1 VSASAVVPASVAS
14 TLTAPFSATVKTKLA
29 RVRAR
34 PDNDS
39 PGVGLLREG
48 AMVTVTACQPDCGA
62 PHAWALLGADGAV
75 EMEELNSQPVRVEAS
90 TEPTP
95 ESLWYGRVGKS
106 GIKIFKEP
114 RLQGPLLTR
123 KRLSREMAFLP
134 KAELRQSGWF
144 ERVEGGF
151 VRAGHVQILTPS
163 LFHGEALPHLPL
175 AFVIRKIS
183 TAGSGQPVSLHRYD
197 RVAVRGIDGAHIAT
211 DRGLLPRSALRIV
224 TLHSPP
230 PSIPAGAKW
239 VLVDLSQQTMTA
251 YEGET
256 VVFATLMSSGKV
268 HEETQTYAGL
278 YRVEHKMVY
287 SDMHGEPDDPY
298 VVDRV
303 PYTLYFH
310 KNEGL
315 HGTYW
320 HDHFGARESHG
331 CVNLSLA
338 DAHWLFDWAPPRLP
352 EGWSTIDPG
361 GTGLTSLWVLVERKA
376 TLTQVPQISKAALIS
391 AGTESRE
398 NSPTLRSVLS
408 PAGAGD

>member
-1 VSASAVVPASVAS
+1 MVVGSILSSIFTVSASAEPASVDGIEIPTRS
-14 TLTAPFSATVKTKLA
+14 SGDGLTAPFSAIVKTRLA
-29 RVRAR
+29 QVHVR
-34 PDNDS
+34 PENDS
-39 PGVGLLREG
+39 PEVGLLREG

-75 EMEELNSQPVRVEAS
+75 KMEVLDPQPVRVEAS

-95 ESLWYGRVGKS
+95 ESLWYGRVGQL

-114 RLQGPLLTR
+114 RLHGPILTR

-134 KAELRQSGWF
+134 RVELRQSGWF
-144 ERVEGGF
+144 ERIEGGF
-151 VRAGHVQILTPS
+151 VRAGHVEILTPS
-163 LFHGEALPHLPL
+163 LFHGEARPHLPF
-175 AFVIRKIS
+175 AFVIRKVS
-183 TAGSGQPVSLHRYD
+183 AVGSGQPERLHRYD
-197 RVAVRGIDGAHIAT
+197 RVAVRGIDSAHIAT
-211 DRGLLPRSALRIV
+211 DRGVLPRSALRVV

-256 VVFATLMSSGKV
+256 AVFATLISSGKV
-268 HEETQTYAGL
+268 HEETTTYPGL
-278 YRVEHKMVY
+278 YQVEHKMVY

-298 VVDRV
+298 DVDRV

-310 KNEGL
+310 KSEGL

-320 HDHFGARESHG
+320 HDHFGTRESHG

-338 DAHWLFDWAPPRLP
+338 DARWLFDWAPPRLP
-352 EGWSTIDPG
+352 EGWSTIDPAG
-361 GTGLTSLWVLVERKA
+361 AGLTSLWVLVEKKSVW
-376 TLTQVPQISKAALIS
+376 TQVPQISRVAL
-391 AGTESRE
+391 R
-398 NSPTLRSVLS
+398 
-408 PAGAGD
+408 

>member
-1 VSASAVVPASVAS
+1 M
-14 TLTAPFSATVKTKLA
+14 
-29 RVRAR
+29 RVR

-39 PGVGLLREG
+39 PEVGLLREG
-48 AMVTVTACQPDCGA
+48 ATVTVTACQPDCGA

-75 EMEELNSQPVRVEAS
+75 KMEVLDPQPVRVEAS
-90 TEPTP
+90 AEPIP
-95 ESLWYGRVGKS
+95 ESLWYGRIGKS

-114 RLQGPLLTR
+114 RVHGPILTR

-134 KAELRQSGWF
+134 KVELRQSGWF
-144 ERVEGGF
+144 ERIEGGF
-151 VRAGHVQILTPS
+151 VRARHVEILTPS
-163 LFHGEALPHLPL
+163 LFHGEALPHLPF
-175 AFVIRKIS
+175 AFVIRKVS
-183 TAGSGQPVSLHRYD
+183 AVGGDQPVRLQRYD
-197 RVAVRGIDGAHIAT
+197 RVAVRGIDSGHVAT

-224 TLHSPP
+224 TLHSRPT
-230 PSIPAGAKW
+230 SIPASAKW
-239 VLVDLSQQTMTA
+239 IVVDLSQQTMTA

-256 VVFATLMSSGKV
+256 AVFATLISSGKV
-268 HEETQTYAGL
+268 HEETETYAGL
-278 YRVEHKMVY
+278 YQVEHKMLY

-310 KNEGL
+310 KSEGL

-320 HDHFGARESHG
+320 HDHFGTRESHG

-361 GTGLTSLWVLVERKA
+361 GAGLTSLWVLVEKKS
-376 TLTQVPQISKAALIS
+376 TLTQVPQISPAALIS
-391 AGTESRE
+391 ARTESRE
-398 NSPTLRSVLS
+398 NNSLGRNVLS
-408 PAGAGD
+408 PAGEGD